1 MRKILL
7 SIAILSTSYAFS
19 QDVIVKKDGNTI
31 VSKVV
36 EVTPEYIKY
45 KKFSNPQGPTYSI
58 KIDDVTSVNYENGDK
73 DTFSEQ
79 TSHATSNLTAE
90 SQPPVPDEQR
100 NQELMTLYNREYAAK
115 DDLGSLKDKPA
126 RECIIVMGAAST
138 SIFANN
144 ELEISLVKRV
154 SDIPSGEW
162 GTQHVYYIL
171 LKNKTDRKIH
181 IDRAQCYRVING
193 MARSIYEDTKQIS
206 VTQGKSSSV
215 GIGTAIG
222 IIGIGGTGGSSAS
235 ATTSF
240 QNMQYIE
247 IPPHSMRYL
256 SEDKWTFVS
265 GRNNDRVYKKVESG
279 EQFLFAPK
287 FNPDNAYFKYSS
299 LVNLKKGDIK
309 KGEVKVYS
317 EQNSPYTQ
325 EYIITY
331 STDEA
336 FLNKNT
342 LNAKFFIHQI
352 GGVGTGY
359 VNWLNFE
366 GRYFEGF
373 DEYSIRGYLRLW

>member
-1 MRKILL
+1 MRKIFL
-7 SIAILSTSYAFS
+7 SIAILSTSFAFS

-45 KKFSNPQGPTYSI
+45 KKFSNPQGPTYSV
-58 KIDDVTSVNYENGDK
+58 KIEDIASVNYENGDK

-79 TSHATSNLTAE
+79 PSPATSNITTA

-100 NQELMTLYNREYAAK
+100 NQELLALYKREYTAK
-115 DDLGSLKDKPA
+115 NDLGSLKGSPA
-126 RECIIVMGAAST
+126 RECIFVMGASST
-138 SIFANN
+138 SVFANN
-144 ELEISLVKRV
+144 ELEMSLVKRV
-154 SDIPSGEW
+154 SDIPKGEW

-171 LKNKTDRKIH
+171 LKNKTDRIIH
-181 IDRAQCYRVING
+181 IDRAQCYRLING
-193 MARSIYEDTKQIS
+193 MSRSIYEDTKQVS
-206 VTQGKSSSV
+206 VTRGSSSTV
-215 GIGTAIG
+215 GIGAAIG
-222 IIGIGGTGGSSAS
+222 GIGIGGASGSSAS
-235 ATTSF
+235 TTTSF

-247 IPPHSMRYL
+247 VPPHSMRYL
-256 SEDKWTFVS
+256 AEDKWTYVS

-299 LVNLKKGDIK
+299 LVKLKKGDIK

-317 EQNSPYTQ
+317 EQDSPYTQ
-325 EYIITY
+325 EYIVTY
-331 STDEA
+331 SMDEN
-336 FLNKNT
+336 FQNKNT
-342 LNAKFFIHQI
+342 LNAKFFLHQI

-359 VNWLNFE
+359 VNWLNFD
-366 GRYFEGF
+366 GSYFEGF